1 MQDTTDTT
9 KPDEAG
15 IAILELALTL
25 PVLLLVI
32 VGAVTFG
39 VILTVDH
46 SLSAAASEGAR
57 AAVGASESEAVAVA
71 TAAATDQLGALGSF
85 GADAVVDVAPPAD
98 CPSPAGARCI
108 TVRVTYPWD
117 TKPII
122 PDLMGL
128 VTPDE
133 LSAASTIQLTD
144 WGTS

>member
-1 MQDTTDTT
+1 MQDTTT
-9 KPDEAG
+9 PDEAG

-25 PVLLLVI
+25 PALLLVI

-57 AAVGASESEAVAVA
+57 AVVGEATEPEARAAA

-85 GADAVVDVAPPAD
+85 GADATVDVAPATD

-108 TVRVTYPWD
+108 TVTVTYPWD
-117 TKPII
+117 TEPII
-122 PDLMGL
+122 PDLFGL